1 MSGPRSTGLELP
13 YILLLVVGCCFCL
26 FAWAYYDSGTTTDH
40 QKERTT
46 KSDVCMVLLLV
57 QYKTTVT
64 EQNLPLGSYSGSS
77 YSSVTIGLQ
86 TIYTCSIKP
95 R

>member
-57 QYKTTVT
+57 QNNSNRTK
-64 EQNLPLGSYSGSS
+64 LGSYSGSS